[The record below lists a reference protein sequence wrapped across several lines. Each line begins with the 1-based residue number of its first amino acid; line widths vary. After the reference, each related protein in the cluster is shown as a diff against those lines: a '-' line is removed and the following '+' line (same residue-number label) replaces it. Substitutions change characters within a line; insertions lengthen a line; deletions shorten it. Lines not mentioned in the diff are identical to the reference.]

1 MASFA
6 LAALAAGSFICFFW
20 IALGLPEL
28 RKTLKAAKGGLKL
41 WEKA

>member
-6 LAALAAGSFICFFW
+6 LAALVAESFTCFFW

-28 RKTLKAAKGGLKL
+28 WKTLKAAKSGWKL